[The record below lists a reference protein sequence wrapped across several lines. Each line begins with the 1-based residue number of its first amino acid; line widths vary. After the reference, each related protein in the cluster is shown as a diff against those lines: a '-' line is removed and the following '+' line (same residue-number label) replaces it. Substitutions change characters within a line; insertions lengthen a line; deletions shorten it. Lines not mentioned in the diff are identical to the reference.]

1 MKKYILSSDYK
12 LSVVAVVDGQ
22 KSEESSGFENVWK
35 IALRV

>member
-22 KSEESSGFENVWK
+22 KSEESETADFFCWSCSC
-35 IALRV
+35 